1 MRNRFALGLV
11 LDPAAVLVVGATRSN
26 AEDGPPLAHLV
37 LSTLKDLT
45 RQSRDGA
52 VASCDLALHLVFE
65 DRAEEEAYRELPR
78 HQRFVRENW
87 GAWSNARGFD
97 SNLTGPG
104 Q

>member
-11 LDPAAVLVVGATRSN
+11 LDPAAVLVVGATRSS

-52 VASCDLALHLVFE
+52 VASCDVALHLVFE

-78 HQRFVRENW
+78 HQRFVEVNR
-87 GAWSNARGFD
+87 GAWSKVRALD
-97 SNLTGPG
+97 SYPAGPG

>member
-11 LDPAAVLVVGATRSN
+11 LDPAAVLVVGATRSS

-52 VASCDLALHLVFE
+52 VASCDVALHLVFE

-78 HQRFVRENW
+78 HQRFVREDR
-87 GAWSNARGFD
+87 GLWSKVRDLD
-97 SNLTGPG
+97 SYPAGPG

>member
-11 LDPAAVLVVGATRSN
+11 LDPAAVLVVGATRSS

-52 VASCDLALHLVFE
+52 VASCDVALHVVIE
-65 DRAEEEAYRELPR
+65 DRTTKEAYLEHPR
-78 HQRFVRENW
+78 HQRFVEVNR
-87 GAWSNARGFD
+87 GAWSKVRALD
-97 SNLTGPG
+97 SYPAGPG